1 MNGPGKRESA
11 LHDPMNYMR
20 LPPEGQQQLLEQLA
34 SMSSFLAERFGA
46 LAEDEAKLRVDD
58 VFSPVEQVWHLADLE
73 REGFGVRIERLLN
86 EDDAE
91 LPDFDGA
98 AAAQR
103 RKYREKSLR
112 EGMRAFARAR
122 QDNIDALARVTPSEW
137 KRRGVQQGVGPISL
151 CDIPTLMAEHDAAH
165 RDEINAWCGG
175 RAVNQHRQVAGLH
188 QPGEGEARNNG
199 RT

>member
-1 MNGPGKRESA
+1 VNGPGKRASA
-11 LHDPMNYMR
+11 PHDPMNYMR
-20 LPPEGQQQLLEQLA
+20 LPPEGQQQLLDDLA
-34 SMSSFLAERFGA
+34 SMLSFLAERFDG
-46 LAEDEAKLRVDD
+46 LSEDEARLRDGD

-91 LPDFDGA
+91 LPDFDGT

-103 RKYREKSLR
+103 RNYREKSLR

-137 KRRGVQQGVGPISL
+137 TRRGVQQGVGPISL
-151 CDIPTLMAEHDAAH
+151 CDIPTMMAEHDAAH
-165 RDEINAWCGG
+165 RDEINAWSGS
-175 RAVNQHRQVAGLH
+175 RTVNQHRHSAGHH

>member
-1 MNGPGKRESA
+1 MIHPTKRGSAAHGPLEHM
-11 LHDPMNYMR
+11 L
-20 LPPEGQQQLLEQLA
+20 LPPEGQQQLLDDLA

-46 LAEDEAKLRVDD
+46 LSEDEARLRDGD

-86 EDDAE
+86 EDDAL

-98 AAAQR
+98 QAAER

-112 EGMRAFARAR
+112 DGMRAFARAR

-137 KRRGVQQGVGPISL
+137 TRRGEQQGVGPVSL
-151 CDIPTLMAEHDAAH
+151 GDIPIMMLEHDAGH
-165 RDEINAWCGG
+165 RNEINAWC
-175 RAVNQHRQVAGLH
+175 AHVARQDGHLVGD
-188 QPGEGEARNNG
+188 AR
-199 RT
+199 

>member
-1 MNGPGKRESA
+1 MNGPGKRVSA
-11 LHDPMNYMR
+11 PHDPMHYMR
-20 LPPEGQQQLLEQLA
+20 LPPVGQQQLLERLA

-91 LPDFDGA
+91 LPDFDGTA
-98 AAAQR
+98 VAQR
-103 RKYREKSLR
+103 RNYREKSLR

-122 QDNIDALARVTPSEW
+122 QDNIDALARVTSSEW
-137 KRRGVQQGVGPISL
+137 KRRGLQQGVGPISL
-151 CDIPTLMAEHDAAH
+151 CDIPTMMAEHDAAH
-165 RDEINAWCGG
+165 RDEIIAWSGS

-188 QPGEGEARNNG
+188 QPGEGEAANNG